1 MTVAEIIEELAG
13 DRVVERIIENVAH
26 RQLNRDTQDLA
37 QMIYLALLTYDEAK
51 IIDLYENEELNYF
64 IVAIVR
70 NQYNSVTSPYYQQ
83 IKKFG
88 AITDELEY
96 E

>member
-70 NQYNSVTSPYYQQ
+70 NQYNSATSPYYQQ

-88 AITDELEY
+88 AITDELQY